1 MGGEFSILVRKRRE
15 ARREG
20 GRESEGRKEGR
31 SGLGIWY
38 ELNVELQG

>member
-1 MGGEFSILVRKRRE
+1 VGGEFSILVRKRRE

-31 SGLGIWY
+31 KEWFGYL
-38 ELNVELQG
+38 V